1 MKRIIKLTFLSLSL
15 LPVSAQAADPFR
27 DFGTAITAEAMK
39 PFARDI
45 GGLMGSGLYHTGRS
59 LGFSGFD
66 IGVRYAMQFEPSKGN
81 TVLQGAG
88 VGSFGIPWLQ
98 AEIGMPFRLD
108 GFIRAANFQ
117 GLTVSGGGVRWGVTS
132 VNDSVYVPQ
141 LMLVAAADT
150 AVHRSFSVT
159 HYSGGLA
166 LSWRLET
173 LTPYVGAGLDSTRLE
188 VREAPAGSELVGSH
202 VTVLEPNMTIGVSL
216 RPKHY
221 IYISAAGSYTHS
233 RPLLTISSGIRF

>member
-1 MKRIIKLTFLSLSL
+1 MNRIAKLVFIAVAL
-15 LPVSAQAADPFR
+15 LPVPAQASDPFR
-27 DFGTAITAEAMK
+27 NFGSYITADSLK
-39 PFARDI
+39 PFAQDI

-66 IGVRYAMQFEPSKGN
+66 IGVRYAMQFKPSNGN
-81 TVLQGAG
+81 TVLETNG

-117 GLTVSGGGVRWGVTS
+117 GLTMAGGGLRWGLS
-132 VNDSVYVPQ
+132 NVNDSVYVPQ
-141 LMLVAAADT
+141 LMLVAGADT

-159 HYSGGLA
+159 HYNGGFA

-173 LTPYVGAGLDSTRLE
+173 FTPYVGASLDSTRLE
-188 VREAPAGSELVGSH
+188 VREAPAGSDLLGAHETVVEPS
-202 VTVLEPNMTIGVSL
+202 VTAGFSF

-221 IYISAAGSYTHS
+221 IYISAAGSYTHA
-233 RPLLTISSGIRF
+233 RPLLTLSSGIRF

>member
-1 MKRIIKLTFLSLSL
+1 MNRVIKTAFLFLAL
-15 LPVSAQAADPFR
+15 LPSAAQASDPFR
-27 DFGTAITAEAMK
+27 DFGVNITGDSMK

-66 IGVRYAMQFEPSKGN
+66 IGVRYAMQFKPSNGN
-81 TVLQGAG
+81 SVLEANG

-117 GLTVSGGGVRWGVTS
+117 GLTMSGGGLRWGLS
-132 VNDSVYVPQ
+132 NVNDSVYVPQ
-141 LMLVAAADT
+141 LMLVAGADT

-159 HYSGGLA
+159 HYNGGFA

-173 LTPYVGAGLDSTRLE
+173 FTPYVGASVDSTRLE
-188 VREAPAGSELVGSH
+188 VREAPAGSGLLDSH
-202 VTVLEPNMTIGVSL
+202 VTVLEPSVTFGFSF

-221 IYISAAGSYTHS
+221 VYVSAAGAYTHA
-233 RPLLTISSGIRF
+233 RPLLTLSSGIRF